1 MLSIF
6 AKFVC
11 LLIIA
16 LPRIAAQ
23 AACNG
28 SPALCD
34 RIFSNVSQIG
44 SHDSAFVGLLPQDNQ
59 DLSVTAQLNAG
70 IRFLQ
75 AQSHVDPFG
84 TLSLCHTSCYE
95 EDAGPVVSY
104 LATVKSWLDANPNE
118 VLMLLLT
125 NGDYVDVSMF
135 DAAFT
140 SSGIKP
146 YAFVPAS
153 SPGVLA
159 IDGWPTLQQLIT
171 AGTRLVAFLGT
182 AFSQSH
188 LTRSHTQHHS
198 QIPFA
203 NPVFFTD
210 YGARPS
216 TYPYILDEFSYF
228 FETPYD
234 TTDPTFPECTID
246 RPPGASATG
255 RMYIVNHFLDLDIFG
270 IDIPDNAADEQT
282 NAATGSG
289 SIGAQVG
296 ICEGLYAYVPKGVL
310 VDYFERGDVFAAQ
323 SAMNGL

>member
-1 MLSIF
+1 M
-6 AKFVC
+6 
-11 LLIIA
+11 LLIAATAILVLTIT
-16 LPRIAAQ
+16 LPHVAAQ
-23 AACNG
+23 TACNG

-44 SHDSAFVGLLPQDNQ
+44 THDSAFVGLLPQDNQ
-59 DLSVTAQLNAG
+59 DLSVTAQLDAG

-84 TLSLCHTSCYE
+84 TLSLCHTSCFE
-95 EDAGPVVSY
+95 EDAGPVESY
-104 LATVKSWLDANPNE
+104 LATIKTWLDANPNE

-125 NGDYVDVSMF
+125 NGDNVDVSMF
-135 DAAFT
+135 DVAFS

-159 IDGWPTLQQLIT
+159 IDAWPTLQQLIL
-171 AGTRLVAFLGT
+171 AGTRLVMFL
-182 AFSQSH
+182 
-188 LTRSHTQHHS
+188 
-198 QIPFA
+198 
-203 NPVFFTD
+203 D
-210 YGARPS
+210 YGASPS

-234 TTDPTFPECTID
+234 TTEPTFPECTID
-246 RPPGASATG
+246 RPPGASAAG

-270 IDIPDNAADEQT
+270 ILIPDNAADRQT
-282 NAATGSG
+282 NAAMGSG

-296 ICEGLYAYVPKGVL
+296 ICEGLYAYAPKGVL
-310 VDYFERGDVFAAQ
+310 VDYFDRGDVFAAQ

>member
-1 MLSIF
+1 MRSIMLSIAATF
-6 AKFVC
+6 FLV
-11 LLIIA
+11 LTVI

-23 AACNG
+23 TACNG
-28 SPALCD
+28 SPVLCD

-59 DLSVTAQLNAG
+59 DLSVTAQLDAG

-75 AQSHVDPFG
+75 AQSHVDPCG

-95 EDAGPVVSY
+95 EDAGPLESY
-104 LATVKSWLDANPNE
+104 LATVESWLNANPNE

-125 NGDYVDVSMF
+125 NGDNVDVSMF

-153 SPGVLA
+153 SPDVLA
-159 IDGWPTLQQLIT
+159 IDAWPTLQQLIT
-171 AGTRLVAFLGT
+171 AGTRLVVFL
-182 AFSQSH
+182 
-188 LTRSHTQHHS
+188 
-198 QIPFA
+198 
-203 NPVFFTD
+203 D
-210 YGARPS
+210 YGASPS

-246 RPPGASATG
+246 RPPGASAAG

-296 ICEGLYAYVPKGVL
+296 ICEGLYAYAPKGVL
-310 VDYFERGDVFAAQ
+310 VDYFEKGNVFAAQ